1 MELDNNWI
9 NDYELKEIN
18 YNDFY
23 KDDIKYIKIYYL
35 LINRKLTL
43 ENIYEENFFLE
54 SKNKLKKHELI
65 SIVNKYKEVNIKS
78 NKKIKLLS
86 LLKYNIDIDSDE
98 VVNYLKNDTEDT
110 VFLDSLKNLNDIDFK
125 QSISMFEDL
134 NSLFC
139 VFIESNETS
148 NQTKRIVL
156 HSKNKKTKKN
166 KV

>member
-1 MELDNNWI
+1 MELDNSWI
-9 NDYELKEIN
+9 NDYELKELN

-65 SIVNKYKEVNIKS
+65 SIVNKYKEANKKS

-86 LLKYNIDIDSDE
+86 LLKYNVDIDSDE
-98 VVNYLKNDTEDT
+98 VANYLKNDTEDT
-110 VFLDSLKNLNDIDFK
+110 VFLDSLKNLNDVDFK

-139 VFIESNETS
+139 VFIESNETAT
-148 NQTKRIVL
+148 QTKRIVL

>member
-1 MELDNNWI
+1 MELDNSWI
-9 NDYELKEIN
+9 NDYELKELN

-65 SIVNKYKEVNIKS
+65 SIVNKYKEANKKS

-86 LLKYNIDIDSDE
+86 LLKYNVDIDSDE
-98 VVNYLKNDTEDT
+98 VINYLKNDTEDT
-110 VFLDSLKNLNDIDFK
+110 VFLDSLKNLNDVDFK

-139 VFIESNETS
+139 VFIESNETTT
-148 NQTKRIVL
+148 QTKRIVL
-156 HSKNKKTKKN
+156 HNKNKKTKKN

>member
-1 MELDNNWI
+1 
-9 NDYELKEIN
+9 
-18 YNDFY
+18 

-65 SIVNKYKEVNIKS
+65 SIVNKYKEANKKS

-86 LLKYNIDIDSDE
+86 LLKYNVDIDSDE
-98 VVNYLKNDTEDT
+98 VANYLKNDTEDT
-110 VFLDSLKNLNDIDFK
+110 VFLDSLKNLNDVDFK

-139 VFIESNETS
+139 VFIESNETAT
-148 NQTKRIVL
+148 QTKRIVL